1 MWPNRTKER
10 VATSFRRTNRSPFT
24 VTLGHTL
31 SQNWKILIKWISP
44 KYSEVSNEFKW
55 KYNHEAETDVFA
67 ALNFDCLWKLS
78 QNTFGLPPENFDRGF
93 MYHWYPSDLPVS
105 CKCKSKLWGSCVT
118 DIWLIWI
125 EEHIGTL
132 YSTVHLGADDCRLG
146 ICQKIYTTQFSGEG
160 ILHTE
165 NA

>member
-1 MWPNRTKER
+1 MWPNRTNER

-67 ALNFDCLWKLS
+67 ALNFDC
-78 QNTFGLPPENFDRGF
+78 ENWVKIHSACLLGI
-93 MYHWYPSDLPVS
+93 LIGVS
-105 CKCKSKLWGSCVT
+105 CITDIQVICPASWKCKSKLWGSCVT
-118 DIWLIWI
+118 DIWLIWK

-132 YSTVHLGADDCRLG
+132 YSTVHLGEDNCLWHF
-146 ICQKIYTTQFSGEG
+146 KIM
-160 ILHTE
+160 ILMQQL
-165 NA
+165 